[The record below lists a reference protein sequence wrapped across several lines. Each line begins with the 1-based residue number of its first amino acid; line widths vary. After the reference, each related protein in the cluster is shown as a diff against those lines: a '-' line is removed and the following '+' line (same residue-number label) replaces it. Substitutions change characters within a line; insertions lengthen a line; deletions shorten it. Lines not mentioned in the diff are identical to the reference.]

1 MNFQTE
7 YKNIQFKIEL
17 EPLEMGD
24 LTKFFGDKF
33 HRLPNQTLIELK
45 KGNLI
50 GYNLIIESTF
60 KDETRTHYWSKV
72 LLTKHDD
79 ELIEDVDHYL
89 QDEEI
94 LEQIVT
100 QWNLVGDLSGPAW
113 KQK

>member
-100 QWNLVGDLSGPAW
+100 QWNLVGDQSGPAW

>member
-33 HRLPNQTLIELK
+33 HRLPNQTLAELK

-60 KDETRTHYWSKV
+60 NSETRTYYWSKI
-72 LLTKHDD
+72 LLTKNED
-79 ELIEDVDHYL
+79 ELLEDIELYL

-100 QWNLVGDLSGPAW
+100 QWNLEGDQSGPAW
-113 KQK
+113 REK